1 MRSFPFAALP
11 AACALAA
18 CGGEPE
24 NIQEKA
30 ENTSRMLEQ
39 RANEIEAEAA
49 NGVDAAAAP
58 LENEANLLLAQPGN
72 GAGATENSA
81 DGTAGNAAGTRA
93 R

>member
-18 CGGEPE
+18 CSGEPE

-49 NGVDAAAAP
+49 NSVDAGAAP
-58 LENEANLLLAQPGN
+58 LEAEANALLAVPENGAATENASGN
-72 GAGATENSA
+72 GAS
-81 DGTAGNAAGTRA
+81 
-93 R
+93 

>member
-1 MRSFPFAALP
+1 MRHFPLAALP

-18 CGGEPE
+18 CSGEPE

-49 NGVDAAAAP
+49 KAVDAAAAP
-58 LENEANLLLAQPGN
+58 LDNEANALLAQPGN
-72 GAGATENSA
+72 EAAPDN
-81 DGTAGNAAGTRA
+81 TAGNTAP
-93 R
+93 